1 MSSTTSVLRGSAC
14 GLGDLRAAVWKA
26 AGMASPQSP
35 SESDRREVAAWAA
48 DCAERVLVLFETEAP
63 ADEVA
68 ANDAFDRG

>member
-1 MSSTTSVLRGSAC
+1 
-14 GLGDLRAAVWKA
+14 
-26 AGMASPQSP
+26 MASPQSL
-35 SESDRREVAAWAA
+35 SESDRRVVAAWAA